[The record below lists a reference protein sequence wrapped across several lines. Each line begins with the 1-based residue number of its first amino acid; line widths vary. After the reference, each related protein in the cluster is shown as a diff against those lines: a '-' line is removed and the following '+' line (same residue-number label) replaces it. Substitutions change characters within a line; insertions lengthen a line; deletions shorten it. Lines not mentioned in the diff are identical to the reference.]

1 MWLRYVHRMEL
12 AKGNDLSEAAD
23 ECNQLIA
30 ITVKSIQTAQRRGAR
45 LHTSLF
51 VGSLFAILLFMFW

>member
-1 MWLRYVHRMEL
+1 MEL